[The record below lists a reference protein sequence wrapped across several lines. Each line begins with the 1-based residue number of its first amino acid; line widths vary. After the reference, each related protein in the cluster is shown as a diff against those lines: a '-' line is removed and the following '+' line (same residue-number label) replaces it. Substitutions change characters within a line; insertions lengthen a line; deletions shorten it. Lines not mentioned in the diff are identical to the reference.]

1 MLDADALL
9 LLVDIVDAGG
19 LSQAAR
25 KRRMSR
31 ANVSYHLGQMEQ
43 AAGMQLVRRTTRR
56 IEPTEA
62 GLKLYRHGR
71 VIRDELLAAQES
83 VASLAA
89 GLHGYVRLAVPTG
102 FGQMVMSHWL
112 IEFKR
117 QHPSITLEL
126 VFDNRVDD
134 LLRDEVDVAV
144 RVMSEPPP
152 GLVARELA
160 PMRHVACASTGFAER
175 QALPQVP
182 EDLGQLPVIT
192 STVVGRELR
201 LAAYRGD
208 ERREL
213 ALQPTLASENFQFLH
228 EAILSD
234 LGVGLV
240 PDYLVA
246 DDIAAGRVVTAL
258 DDWRLSLFGSRLFL
272 LRMPD
277 RYLALATRTL
287 IDFLLAKAQ
296 AWTGAA
302 TPSPARGQC

>member
-25 KRRMSR
+25 KRRMGR

-62 GLKLYRHGR
+62 GLMLYRHGR
-71 VIRDELLAAQES
+71 AIRDELLAAQES
-83 VASLAA
+83 LASLAG

-117 QHPSITLEL
+117 LHPSITLEL

-160 PMRHVACASTGFAER
+160 PMRHVACASVAFAAR
-175 QALPQVP
+175 QPLPRVP
-182 EDLGQLPVIT
+182 DDLLQLPVIT

-228 EAILSD
+228 EAILGD

-246 DDIAAGRVVTAL
+246 ADIAAGRVVTAL

-272 LRMPD
+272 LRTPD
-277 RYLALATRTL
+277 RYLALASRTL

-296 AWTGAA
+296 AWTRAA
-302 TPSPARGQC
+302 TPLAVAA

>member
-1 MLDADALL
+1 MMDATALL
-9 LLVDIVDAGG
+9 LLVDIVDSGG

-31 ANVSYHLGQMEQ
+31 ANVSYHLSQLEKAVGL
-43 AAGMQLVRRTTRR
+43 QLVRRTTRR
-56 IEPTEA
+56 IEATEA
-62 GLKLYRHGR
+62 GRKLCQHGR
-71 VIRDELLAAQES
+71 AIRDELLAAQES
-83 VASLAA
+83 VASLAE
-89 GLHGYVRLAVPTG
+89 GLHGHVRLAVPTG
-102 FGQMVMSHWL
+102 FGQLVMSGWL
-112 IEFKR
+112 IAFKR
-117 QHPSITLEL
+117 LHPSITLEL

-160 PMRHVACASTGFAER
+160 PMRHIACASAGFAAR
-175 QALPQVP
+175 HPLPQRL
-182 EDLGQLPVIT
+182 EDLQHLPIVT

-201 LAAYRGD
+201 LAAYRGE

-228 EAILSD
+228 EAILAD

-246 DDIAAGRVVTAL
+246 ADVAAGRVVTAL
-258 DDWRLSLFGSRLFL
+258 DDWRLSLFGTRLFL

-277 RYLALATRTL
+277 RYQTLAVRTL
-287 IDFLLAKAQ
+287 IDFVLDQ
-296 AWTGAA
+296 ARDWAA
-302 TPSPARGQC
+302 PHA

>member
-1 MLDADALL
+1 MILVTGPTGSGKTLAAAVTAAGPNIGSVQTIGGRRAE
-9 LLVDIVDAGG
+9 LVD
-19 LSQAAR
+19 
-25 KRRMSR
+25 
-31 ANVSYHLGQMEQ
+31 
-43 AAGMQLVRRTTRR
+43 
-56 IEPTEA
+56 
-62 GLKLYRHGR
+62 
-71 VIRDELLAAQES
+71 LAATA
-83 VASLAA
+83 VNRMARD
-89 GLHGYVRLAVPTG
+89 VRLAVPTG

-117 QHPSITLEL
+117 LHPSITLEL

-160 PMRHVACASTGFAER
+160 PMRHIACASAGFAAR
-175 QALPQVP
+175 HPLPQRL
-182 EDLGQLPVIT
+182 EDLQHLPIVT

-228 EAILSD
+228 EAILGD

-246 DDIAAGRVVTAL
+246 ADIAAGRVVTAL

-272 LRMPD
+272 LRTPD

-296 AWTGAA
+296 AWTHAA
-302 TPSPARGQC
+302 APPAAVG